1 MNSADLAVLV
11 NAVRFGSLAAASR
24 HLGVTP
30 MVASRRLAALE
41 EELNVRLLYRTTRAL
56 SLTPEGEAFLPFAKR
71 LLEDEAEALA
81 AIRPVTAAATGVLRV
96 TASGAFGRRVIAP
109 MLAGF
114 MQENPELQ
122 VDLQC
127 SDRVIDIVAAG
138 IDLAIR
144 IAPLR
149 DNSLIAR
156 RIADSRR
163 ILCAAP
169 SYLSRHPAPS
179 GLAEL
184 RNHQC
189 LLTSGNTYWTFDK
202 EGRLVQQRVAGRLT
216 SSSIETLYQACMD
229 GLGIG
234 LFSQWYVNPDI
245 ATGRL
250 VELRLTDALPEPLN
264 IWAVYPS
271 ARLVSPKVRLF
282 IEALTQ
288 HLSSG
293 RR

>member
-11 NAVRFGSLAAASR
+11 SAIRFGSLAAAAR
-24 HLGVTP
+24 HLGITP

-41 EELNVRLLYRTTRAL
+41 TELNVRLLYRTTRAL
-56 SLTPEGEAFLPFAKR
+56 SLTPEGESFLPFAKR
-71 LLEDEAEALA
+71 LLEDEADALA
-81 AIRPVTAAATGVLRV
+81 AIRPVDAAASGLLRI
-96 TASGAFGRRVIAP
+96 TASGAFGRRVITP

-114 MQENPELQ
+114 MRDNPEVQ
-122 VDLQC
+122 VDLQF
-127 SDRVIDIVAAG
+127 SDRVVDIVAAG

-149 DNSLIAR
+149 DNTLIAR

-169 SYLSRHPAPS
+169 SYLSRHPAP
-179 GLAEL
+179 GRLAEL
-184 RNHQC
+184 TAHQC
-189 LLTSGNTYWTFDK
+189 LLASGNTSWTFHKD
-202 EGRLVQQRVAGRLT
+202 GGSVQQRVAGRLT
-216 SSSIETLYQACMD
+216 SSSIETLHQACID
-229 GLGIG
+229 GFGIG
-234 LFSQWYVNPDI
+234 LLSHWYVKPDI
-245 ATGRL
+245 AAGRL
-250 VELRLTDALPEPLN
+250 VELPLADATPEHLD

-288 HLSSG
+288 HLGSARG
-293 RR
+293 